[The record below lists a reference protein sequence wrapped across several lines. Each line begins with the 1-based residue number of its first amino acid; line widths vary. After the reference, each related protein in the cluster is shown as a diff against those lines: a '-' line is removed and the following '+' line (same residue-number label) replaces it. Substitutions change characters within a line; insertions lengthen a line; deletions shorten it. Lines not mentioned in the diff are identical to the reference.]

1 MISLMLNDV
10 YLQSFWRVG
19 RRRLSGKLEIR
30 PVTQAHKHVE
40 CETCVLFCS
49 AVQLPCSRLVRS
61 LLSLRFRVSAA
72 AAATAVSAK
81 LLMLLLL
88 LLLLLLRFVGL
99 KTNTGPCCSCL
110 LLLLLLLLLGRC
122 ATVRYANPEQRGYL
136 RHLLLLRRHLRG
148 KTHIV

>member
-72 AAATAVSAK
+72 AAATAVAAVTVATAVDGVVIPRAPQEATAHGG
-81 LLMLLLL
+81 
-88 LLLLLLRFVGL
+88 LRAGGQGAHGAHFQGQV
-99 KTNTGPCCSCL
+99 
-110 LLLLLLLLLGRC
+110 
-122 ATVRYANPEQRGYL
+122 V
-136 RHLLLLRRHLRG
+136 
-148 KTHIV
+148 